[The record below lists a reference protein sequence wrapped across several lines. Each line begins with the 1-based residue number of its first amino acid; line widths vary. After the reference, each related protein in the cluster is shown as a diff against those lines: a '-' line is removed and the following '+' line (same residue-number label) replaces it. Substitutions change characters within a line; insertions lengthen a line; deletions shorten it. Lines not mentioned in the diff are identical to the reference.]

1 LICAV
6 LELLVEKGADVD
18 EKDADG
24 MTAVHTAARKTCPRR
39 IFRRVVELSKDID
52 KRDGNKDTALSLLFS
67 EKKDK
72 EERLKILLEK
82 KSDPVHLLDGS
93 DGEKFAMDLLE
104 ISGIYEY
111 LVADGLLHRMMAKA
125 IEQKQVKFL
134 RASFQKI
141 SGRKVFTELEKK
153 RKNVFEFLAITAQK
167 QLNRQ
172 HDLDH
177 GQVKESRRQHDLD
190 PQGKQSSR
198 LRDLVKPVVLYGV
211 GLLQEAACQLVDLK
225 EKCDDSSDTISIT
238 WGVLSTAYENNWE
251 KFLGRRL
258 VVAEI
263 NRRWWSSF
271 PDSSITKYLLQ
282 SVGIGK
288 AKSDEEPGVCP
299 AHLNITGALFY
310 VVFLCLL
317 FFNLKRGP
325 RLQTNLNGTEWCI
338 YVYFWA
344 LVVQEVERVYFYK
357 SDYLKMWTTRVNI
370 IMILTFLAY
379 FTTRFLS
386 TVVESDDTRME
397 AMRVASYLMGIATLL
412 ACLQLLPHLVTV
424 PQLGSMIVSFTEIV
438 PRAGIFLII
447 LAIFL
452 IAFSLG
458 TTGIYQGTFYTSSAG
473 EINQRVGS
481 VWYWMRNFVWT
492 LVGFDS
498 LEMLEVESSAETIA
512 GKVLVSLWKIITTLV
527 LTSLIIAL
535 VTNAFDAVQNQERAE
550 EVTAIVKMKYMIS
563 VRNRLPFPLPFNLF
577 RLFIKFIVCCFGR
590 GKEYYQMR
598 RGKGAYQKLCE
609 TSINQDDSERGT
621 RQVENQDSI
630 GQQI

>member
-535 VTNAFDAVQNQERAE
+535 VTNAFDAVQNQERAQ
-550 EVTAIVKMKYMIS
+550 EVTSVVKMRYMIA
-563 VRNRLPFPLPFNLF
+563 VRDHLPFPLPFNLF

-590 GKEYYQMR
+590 GK
-598 RGKGAYQKLCE
+598 GAYQELCE

>member
-134 RASFQKI
+134 RASFQKFC
-141 SGRKVFTELEKK
+141 GNKVFTELKKK
-153 RKNVFEFLAITAQK
+153 RKNVFEFLGITAQK
-167 QLNRQ
+167 QRRRQ

-198 LRDLVKPVVLYGV
+198 LRDLVKREVLYGV
-211 GLLQEAACQLVDLK
+211 DLLQIAACRLVDLK
-225 EKCDDSSDTISIT
+225 AKNGDDSDTTSIT

-288 AKSDEEPGVCP
+288 AKSDEEPCVCP
-299 AHLNITGALFY
+299 AFLNITGALFY

-317 FFNLKRGP
+317 FLNLKRGP

-338 YVYFWA
+338 YVYIWA
-344 LVVQEVERVYFYK
+344 LVVQAVERVYFYK

-412 ACLQLLPHLVTV
+412 ACLQLLSHLVTV
-424 PQLGSMIVSFTEIV
+424 PKLGSMIVSFTEIV

-473 EINQRVGS
+473 EINQRVD
-481 VWYWMRNFVWT
+481 R
-492 LVGFDS
+492 
-498 LEMLEVESSAETIA
+498 
-512 GKVLVSLWKIITTLV
+512 
-527 LTSLIIAL
+527 
-535 VTNAFDAVQNQERAE
+535 
-550 EVTAIVKMKYMIS
+550 
-563 VRNRLPFPLPFNLF
+563 
-577 RLFIKFIVCCFGR
+577 
-590 GKEYYQMR
+590 
-598 RGKGAYQKLCE
+598 
-609 TSINQDDSERGT
+609 
-621 RQVENQDSI
+621 
-630 GQQI
+630 